1 MDFGTTMSKYDKKAK
16 LASIDSGNFI
26 QRIKTKVLY
35 EDLLKDV
42 ENMVSISNYQV
53 ERLLS
58 TTKNKN

>member
-1 MDFGTTMSKYDKKAK
+1 MDFGTIISKYDKKAK
-16 LASIDSGNFI
+16 LASIDTDNFI

-35 EDLLKDV
+35 QDLLKDV